1 MMDLKFFRGKKI
13 FITGHTGFKGS
24 WLAYILY
31 LNGAHIVG
39 YSLKPENKHDNF
51 YLFELDKKIRN
62 YYYDIRDEKNLKK
75 VITKFKPDIIFHL
88 AAQSLVNYSYLKPK
102 LTFLTNAVGTL
113 NILEVCREIKNIRS
127 IIIVTSD
134 KCYKNYEKKTG
145 YKEKDELGGEDP
157 YSSSK
162 TVSENIFYSYLKS
175 FFKSKKN
182 VGLVSVRSGNVIGG
196 GDWSKDRI
204 IPDLIKSIRTKKK
217 FIVRNPNSSRP
228 WMHVFDTINGYLT
241 LSKKIYGNNKYNG
254 SWNFGPNHS
263 DIIVKNILLKILNI
277 LKIKKKIVIKK
288 NNKIKETN
296 SLNLNSKKSRKLLNW
311 RPKLSLKQSLK
322 ITGEWYIDFLK
333 NKKQILETSKK
344 QIESFFKLH

>member
-1 MMDLKFFRGKKI
+1 MNLKFFKGKKI

-31 LNGAHIVG
+31 LNGAHVVG
-39 YSLKPENKHDNF
+39 YSLKPKNIYDNF
-51 YLFELDKKIRN
+51 YLFKLDKKIRN
-62 YYYDIRDEKNLKK
+62 YYCDIRDEKNLKK
-75 VITKFKPDIIFHL
+75 VITRFKPDMIFHL
-88 AAQSLVNYSYLKPK
+88 AAQSLVKYSYLNPR
-102 LTFLTNAVGTL
+102 LTFLTNAIGTL

-134 KCYKNYEKKTG
+134 KCYKNYEKKSG
-145 YKEKDELGGEDP
+145 YYEEDELGGEDP

-175 FFKSKKN
+175 FFKSKRN

-204 IPDLIKSIRTKKK
+204 IPDLIKSIILKKK

-254 SWNFGPNHS
+254 SWNFGPNQN
-263 DIIVKNILLKILNI
+263 DIIVKKILSKILDI
-277 LKIKKKIVIKK
+277 LKIKKKIIIKK
-288 NNKIKETN
+288 NTKMKETI
-296 SLNLNSKKSRKLLNW
+296 SLNLNSKKSRKFLSW
-311 RPKLSLKQSLK
+311 RPKLSLNQSLK
-322 ITGEWYIDFLK
+322 TTAEWYIEFIK
-333 NKKQILETSKK
+333 NKKNIIEISKK
-344 QIESFFKLH
+344 QVESFF